1 MGILDWFR
9 KPKTSPPTPPRP
21 PPPQPHG
28 LKRVLSVSIYD
39 MKRHLLLQTAHQRDL
54 DELVKALDVEP
65 VSSGICMCAGTLH
78 LHFLGVSGR
87 VITLHH
93 GTSIRWREAEGNHVL
108 TNPDAIM
115 DWLSGKGITFV
126 REEHEA
132 SRRRQEESERRAQRW
147 FEVMPRSLREFF
159 PAMQGATTSDPEWTA
174 AIEREFPDPVE
185 RTKVLLELFG
195 SGIGLWSGYPIWE
208 SVPEKM
214 LLNYPLDVLF
224 SAISSS
230 QTPALY
236 EGAVRLFCSWDF
248 GKRRRK
254 LRKRIPP
261 ELRQALLAY
270 AVNHRDAYEVGQL
283 TKALTQ
289 RATKRQEPSE
299 ASHEEEVDSAEWD
312 DAKS

>member
-1 MGILDWFR
+1 VGILDWFR
-9 KPKTSPPTPPRP
+9 NPRTSPLQL
-21 PPPQPHG
+21 PPPQPQG
-28 LKRVLSVSIYD
+28 LKGVLSVSIYD
-39 MKRHLLLQTAHQRDL
+39 MKRRLLLHTAHQRDL
-54 DELVKALDVEP
+54 DELVKALDAEP

-93 GTSIRWREAEGNHVL
+93 GTSIRWREAAGNHVL

-132 SRRRQEESERRAQRW
+132 SRRRDEEYERQAARW
-147 FEVMPRSLREFF
+147 LEALPRSLREFF
-159 PAMQGATTSDPEWTA
+159 PAMRGSRTSDPAWTA

-195 SGIGLWSGYPIWE
+195 SGVGLWSGYPNWE
-208 SVPEKM
+208 SVPEEM
-214 LLNYPLDVLF
+214 LLNYPLEVLF
-224 SAISSS
+224 SAIRAS

-236 EGAVRLFCSWDF
+236 VGAVRLFCSWDF
-248 GKRRRK
+248 RKRRRK

-270 AVNHRDAYEVGQL
+270 AVNHRDACAAGQL

-289 RATKRQEPSE
+289 RATKRQEMGE
-299 ASHEEEVDSAEWD
+299 AGSAEDGDSAERD
-312 DAKS
+312 DARS